1 MVRNR
6 CTHADSKIKIHEE
19 NDQKAQGNNK
29 RQHKKIQTWKRHLDT
44 ERYLECKL
52 GKKTQGVRTG
62 KLCKEVDR
70 VKQGCK
76 TSLDCFVNVK
86 EGIDFR
92 L

>member
-29 RQHKKIQTWKRHLDT
+29 RQHKKIQTWKR
-44 ERYLECKL
+44 YLERKL

-62 KLCKEVDR
+62 RLCKEVDR
-70 VKQGCK
+70 VEQGCK

>member
-1 MVRNR
+1 MRR
-6 CTHADSKIKIHEE
+6 IIKKHKETIKD
-19 NDQKAQGNNK
+19 N
-29 RQHKKIQTWKRHLDT
+29 KKIQTWK
-44 ERYLECKL
+44 RYLECKL

-76 TSLDCFVNVK
+76 TSVDCFVNVK

>member
-1 MVRNR
+1 MRR
-6 CTHADSKIKIHEE
+6 MIKKHKEAIKD
-19 NDQKAQGNNK
+19 NT
-29 RQHKKIQTWKRHLDT
+29 KKIQTWKRYLDT

-52 GKKTQGVRTG
+52 GRKTQGVLTG
-62 KLCKEVDR
+62 KLSKEVDR

-76 TSLDCFVNVK
+76 TLLDCFVNVK

>member
-19 NDQKAQGNNK
+19 NNQKAQGNNK
-29 RQHKKIQTWKRHLDT
+29 RQQQKIQTWK
-44 ERYLECKL
+44 RYLECKL
-52 GKKTQGVRTG
+52 GKKTQGVQTG

>member
-19 NDQKAQGNNK
+19 NNQKAQGNNK
-29 RQHKKIQTWKRHLDT
+29 RQQKNTNLEKIFGMQTRKENTRSAN
-44 ERYLECKL
+44 C
-52 GKKTQGVRTG
+52 V